1 MFVEKSLQKLQ
12 EKDADTRALSTK
24 NADNKASDKEARDT
38 IEEICSLTW
47 KAVYRFIYFK
57 VQNRQEA
64 EDITQEAYVKALSY
78 LKRNNVEVE
87 KHISFLKT
95 TALNILRDR
104 WRKKKRNFL
113 NVDLEAVNPKETAVD
128 DDAGLY
134 AQRAIVQEAL
144 NKLSAHQR
152 KVIELRILK
161 GYSTKETARILNK
174 KEGAI
179 RVLQYRA
186 LKKLSEILDEME
198 GQL

>member
-1 MFVEKSLQKLQ
+1 MNIFVEKSLQKLQ
-12 EKDADTRALSTK
+12 GKDADTRALSTK

-104 WRKKKRNFL
+104 WRKKK
-113 NVDLEAVNPKETAVD
+113 T
-128 DDAGLY
+128 
-134 AQRAIVQEAL
+134 
-144 NKLSAHQR
+144 
-152 KVIELRILK
+152 
-161 GYSTKETARILNK
+161 
-174 KEGAI
+174 
-179 RVLQYRA
+179 
-186 LKKLSEILDEME
+186 
-198 GQL
+198 